1 MAVVAVAI
9 SPDSNY
15 VASGSKDKSAK
26 LWEMSTGREVR
37 SFLGHEA
44 TVTSL
49 EFSSDAKTLI
59 TGSNDKSIRLWDV
72 STGKEIYV
80 IHTNDIVTDLAI
92 DPGLQFFVVAGY
104 GNSGL

>member
-1 MAVVAVAI
+1 MRSILFFVFCPLASLAQMLETVVQKGHELAVVTVAI

-44 TVTSL
+44 TVTSM
-49 EFSSDAKTLI
+49 EFTSDAKTLMI
-59 TGSNDKSIRLWDV
+59 
-72 STGKEIYV
+72 
-80 IHTNDIVTDLAI
+80 
-92 DPGLQFFVVAGY
+92 
-104 GNSGL
+104 